1 MKYGKAT
8 YGELSQ
14 VIAQKSDCVQV
25 SARAIYALWH
35 DHLYIEIMAPFA
47 EITSILANHILSSGQ
62 SKIVTDSVEGWHWD
76 EHIMMILWSV
86 QWIATTVFREKFKW
100 LLSRR
105 RGEADGARSHRNR
118 TKNKF
123 PVTRGDVIMYVLEC
137 RTVCALV
144 RGLFGV
150 HFPICKTAQL
160 HTSYH
165 INSSSGQLISLFH
178 TWNFVL
184 R

>member
-14 VIAQKSDCVQV
+14 DISQKSDSVQV

-62 SKIVTDSVEGWHWD
+62 SKIVTDSVKGWHWD
-76 EHIMMILWSV
+76 QHIMLILWSV

-123 PVTRGDVIMYVLEC
+123 PVTRGDVIMYVIEC
-137 RTVCALV
+137 RTVCALM

-150 HFPICKTAQL
+150 HFPICNAIRKTIAVGINQSLRQL
-160 HTSYH
+160 
-165 INSSSGQLISLFH
+165 Q
-178 TWNFVL
+178 
-184 R
+184 RKC